1 MKTDILKQPWLAQSN
16 YIVFLLNISMPT
28 CPQKTRKWDFKALL
42 LVGEK
47 IQAETGYN
55 VTILSYKYF
64 LKQMRSW
71 NK

>member
-47 IQAETGYN
+47 NSSRNWIHCNNFVLQVFPQTDE
-55 VTILSYKYF
+55 I
-64 LKQMRSW
+64 W